1 MFTGRELSLKV
12 VAPSLLALMLAACGS
27 PATPTASV
35 SSPPSTSP
43 SAATSP
49 GTSPAA
55 KPTPGVV
62 DVRLVIEDIAGAQV
76 RLAKLDATRTA
87 TVPGRFVAIV
97 NDHVIVVNGTTLET
111 IDRAGTV
118 RKLGQ
123 LAADPNLNGSGAVA
137 VNPDLS
143 RWIYTIADSA
153 WTTQVH
159 LGTAT
164 GDSVVASVPSPDGN
178 AFYAPFAWNAGGIF
192 MSKQA
197 TGLGGAGPFLEYRFP
212 LAKLDLLGHRV
223 TDVSP
228 SCIGY
233 GVLDDGTMLCR
244 KSYIAGSIE
253 VRSPS
258 GKTNAIQL
266 TIGTADIDSVFMR
279 LSVSAD
285 NRRVMVS
292 RDGARGSVISY
303 QMAVADLSGS
313 SAAAFGP
320 LDYVPDTWLPD
331 GRLVADHSCVISEW
345 GGGPCNTGL
354 DGTYIFSA
362 DGNSH
367 VLFFKLQSGLVVGY
381 V

>member
-12 VAPSLLALMLAACGS
+12 AAPGLMALMLAACGS
-27 PATPTASV
+27 PATPSASV

-43 SAATSP
+43 SASTSP
-49 GTSPAA
+49 ATSPAA
-55 KPTPGVV
+55 KPTPGAV
-62 DVRLVIEDIAGAQV
+62 DVRLVIEDFADTSV
-76 RLAKLDATRTA
+76 RLAKLDATDTA
-87 TVPGRFVAIV
+87 TVKGRFVGIV

-137 VNPDLS
+137 VSPDLS
-143 RWIYTIADSA
+143 RWIYTIADSN
-153 WTTQVH
+153 WTSQVH

-178 AFYAPFAWNAGGIF
+178 LFYAPFAWNAGGIF

-197 TGLGGAGPFLEYRFP
+197 TGLGGAGPFLEYHFA
-212 LAKLDLLGHRV
+212 LAKLDLLGHRI

-228 SCIGY
+228 SCVAY

-244 KSYIAGSIE
+244 QSYTAGAID

-266 TIGTADIDSVFMR
+266 TTAADSNALFMR

-285 NRRVMVS
+285 NRRVMVT
-292 RDGARGSVISY
+292 RNGVGGSVISY
-303 QMAVADLSGS
+303 QMAVADLNGS
-313 SAAAFGP
+313 AAAAFGP

-331 GRLVADHSCVISEW
+331 GRLVADHWCVISEW

-362 DGNSH
+362 DGKSH
-367 VLFFKLQSGLVVGY
+367 TLFYKLKSGLVVGY